1 MLINL
6 IRFFIISKITGD
18 QDADPGDCALPHLL
32 GLAHLHGNLH
42 QSGTGVLLAGHL
54 LSTSSHQHATLR
66 PLVLESL
73 HLLADVEKL
82 PPIHVASHPQLLLLH
97 LRQQLLLLRPAP
109 LHLSGLQRLLIAGQQ
124 SWARSYSL
132 RRPIPWRSTLPSLS
146 PIQQPIQFERPFR
159 WHGSRGLSER
169 APARAAGSQP
179 DG

>member
-1 MLINL
+1 
-6 IRFFIISKITGD
+6 
-18 QDADPGDCALPHLL
+18 
-32 GLAHLHGNLH
+32 
-42 QSGTGVLLAGHL
+42 
-54 LSTSSHQHATLR
+54 
-66 PLVLESL
+66 VLESL

-146 PIQQPIQFERPFR
+146 PIQ
-159 WHGSRGLSER
+159 
-169 APARAAGSQP
+169 
-179 DG
+179 